1 MYGTKINV
9 LPLALYCCPSFPD
22 GTEYSIKPL
31 LACQNFWTRAGTRL
45 YVFICP
51 KLQGMCQSLQT
62 APFHSPVHSISI
74 TEEGNVCWLAGQQTD
89 RYKMPPH
96 SSFQASAIYRRES
109 LVVPSFDFVESGKSF
124 TLGKYFL

>member
-1 MYGTKINV
+1 MEQKSMFFLWHCTAAHPSLMVQNTPSSLFLPAKISGPEQAPGSMSSYALNSRV
-9 LPLALYCCPSFPD
+9 CVKPCKQLP
-22 GTEYSIKPL
+22 SIVQSTPL
-31 LACQNFWTRAGTRL
+31 VSQ
-45 YVFICP
+45 
-51 KLQGMCQSLQT
+51 
-62 APFHSPVHSISI
+62 
-74 TEEGNVCWLAGQQTD
+74 EGNVCWLAGQQTD